1 MKKQYQKIILIQL
14 TEIMNQV
21 KILDRVEVFDHLNNR
36 ITIKQKKVFE
46 YTDYDGSIQTKE
58 DTEREIID
66 LNGIKEVKIIR
77 EDPGISKGFLC
88 CKSWKIIY
96 RVFYINEK
104 NEEIETR
111 EAIDYWQTNRNS
123 DKSNI
128 IKIQEERRLG
138 INYL

>member
-1 MKKQYQKIILIQL
+1 MNIIDKLEKMDPLFKGIK
-14 TEIMNQV
+14 V
-21 KILDRVEVFDHLNNR
+21 KILDHVEVFDHLNNR

-138 INYL
+138 IIYL